1 MILDEDVNG
10 FKNKR
15 GQNRKPGGGGKKGK
29 KVSGNR
35 FSKEVRTDAT
45 GRKMLLLL
53 LFGTLMRIT
62 TQPDRMTTMNTKVG
76 GNVKGQNADSASWRK
91 NGWVAINVTGAA
103 VSPIVGEVV
112 PRESDHIKQV
122 RGIVKRGKY
131 LVQLIPSQVAT
142 MITTTGVEMRTM
154 CLEGWM
160 HPLPRLTQ
168 I

>member
-1 MILDEDVNG
+1 MVLDEDVNG

-29 KVSGNR
+29 KVSGKR
-35 FSKEVRTDAT
+35 RSKEVRTDAT
-45 GRKMLLLL
+45 SRKMLLLL
-53 LFGTLMRIT
+53 LFGTRMRIT
-62 TQPDRMTTMNTKVG
+62 TRPDRMTTMNTKVG

-112 PRESDHIKQV
+112 LRESGHIKQV
-122 RGIVKRGKY
+122 RRIAKRGKY
-131 LVQLIPSQVAT
+131 LVQLILSQVVT
-142 MITTTGVEMRTM
+142 MITITGVEMGM
-154 CLEGWM
+154 MSLEGWM
-160 HPLPRLTQ
+160 HPLPQLTQ